1 MESERE
7 ATKNLYGLDEKPPI
21 SVTMTAALQWFF
33 ITLSSSLVVPL
44 VIGEMY
50 GLSPQQVG
58 QFVQQTF
65 FLIGLVSLLQILFGH
80 KLPITEGPAGMWWG
94 IFIIL
99 VNLGTVA
106 GQAPQEIG
114 QSLEMG
120 LIITGIMLIILGAT
134 GFIEKVQR
142 IFTPLVSGGYLILLA
157 VSLSGPVMNGML
169 GIGYFSKESG
179 VEPVLAMVSIGLV
192 FLTFIM
198 IRSPFKYVRSF
209 AILISMIIGWLIY
222 LFMDWTKPL
231 QEANGLFELPQP
243 FFWGPPVFHLG
254 TVLTSLVTGLI
265 LITNLVASI
274 AVVSH
279 VANIRPREEDYRRG
293 GIMTGVAHL
302 LSGFGGIVG
311 LVPLSISAGVI
322 QVSRIAA
329 RLPFIIAAIM
339 LILLGVLSPVSRILA
354 GLPSPVGYAVM
365 FVTYTQLLGFGLR
378 DFGRIIL
385 DERNVLIIGFG
396 LLGGIGLMFVPPE
409 ALQVLPPIF
418 SYIFGNGLVMGV
430 LLIIFMEQVVFR
442 SRPH

>member
-1 MESERE
+1 
-7 ATKNLYGLDEKPPI
+7 
-21 SVTMTAALQWFF
+21 
-33 ITLSSSLVVPL
+33 
-44 VIGEMY
+44 
-50 GLSPQQVG
+50 
-58 QFVQQTF
+58 
-65 FLIGLVSLLQILFGH
+65 
-80 KLPITEGPAGMWWG
+80 
-94 IFIIL
+94 
-99 VNLGTVA
+99 
-106 GQAPQEIG
+106 
-114 QSLEMG
+114 
-120 LIITGIMLIILGAT
+120 
-134 GFIEKVQR
+134 
-142 IFTPLVSGGYLILLA
+142 
-157 VSLSGPVMNGML
+157 
-169 GIGYFSKESG
+169 
-179 VEPVLAMVSIGLV
+179 
-192 FLTFIM
+192 
-198 IRSPFKYVRSF
+198 
-209 AILISMIIGWLIY
+209 
-222 LFMDWTKPL
+222 
-231 QEANGLFELPQP
+231 
-243 FFWGPPVFHLG
+243 
-254 TVLTSLVTGLI
+254 LI

-279 VANIRPREEDYRRG
+279 VSNVRAREEDYRRG

-385 DERNVLIIGFG
+385 DERNILIIGLG

-442 SRPH
+442 NRHH